1 MMTDNAAN
9 NKRIA
14 KNTLLLYI
22 RMLFLMA
29 VTFYTSRIVLDA
41 LGVDDFGIYNVVG
54 GVVTMFGFLC
64 GCMSTITQ
72 RYITFELGKGDFG
85 QLQKT
90 FGICVLLHILMSIL
104 ILALAETIGLW
115 FVLNKM
121 QIPPDRMDA
130 AIWVYQCAV
139 IASLIMIM
147 SVPYNALIIAHEKMV
162 AFAYISILETI
173 LKLAIAFI
181 IVWCP
186 TDKLI
191 LYAILIVVVQLLIR
205 LIYGIYCKRHFR
217 ESRLFLVWDRPLV
230 KEMVAFGAW
239 SVIGNSAYVAY
250 TQGVNILLNLFFGPA
265 VNAARGI
272 SVQVQ
277 NAVNMF
283 AQNFQTA
290 VNPQIT
296 KSYAVAD
303 YDYMHQLIYRSGKFS
318 FFLLLLLSLPIM
330 IETDYVLHIWLT
342 IVPEH
347 TVSFLRIMLCVVII
361 DSLSNP
367 LMTSAAATGHIKVY
381 HSAVG
386 GIMLTI
392 IPFSYLALKAGLPP
406 EAVFVI
412 HLCLCLAALTA
423 RLLILRPMIN
433 LSIQAYFHKVL
444 LRCFI
449 VTLIAAP
456 VPILSEL
463 LLESSFCRFLL
474 VGLLSVIGTAFSAY
488 FIGLEKSEKVFILEK
503 GKILMSKITNKHI

>member
-1 MMTDNAAN
+1 MTDNAAN

-14 KNTLLLYI
+14 KNTLLLYF

-29 VTFYTSRIVLDA
+29 VTLYTSRIVLDA

-54 GVVTMFGFLC
+54 GVVTMFGFLS

-72 RYITFELGKGDFG
+72 RYVTFELGKGDFG

-104 ILALAETIGLW
+104 IMVLAETVGLW

-147 SVPYNALIIAHEKMV
+147 SVPYNALIIAHEKMG
-162 AFAYISILETI
+162 AFAYISILETA
-173 LKLAIAFI
+173 LKLVIAFI

-191 LYAILIVVVQLLIR
+191 SYAILIVVVQLLIR
-205 LIYGIYCKRHFR
+205 LIYGMYCKRHFR
-217 ESRLFLVWDRPLV
+217 EAQLCLVWDKALV
-230 KEMVAFGAW
+230 KEMVEFGAW
-239 SVIGNSAYVAY
+239 SIIGNSAYVAY

-296 KSYAVAD
+296 KSYAVED
-303 YDYMHQLIYRSGKFS
+303 YAYMHQLIYRSGKFS

-347 TVSFLRIMLCVVII
+347 TVSFLRIMLCIVII

-367 LMTSAAATGHIKVY
+367 LMTSAAATGCIKVY

-392 IPFSYLALKAGLPP
+392 IPISYFALKEGFPP
-406 EAVFVI
+406 ECVFVI
-412 HLCLCLAALTA
+412 HLCLCLAALIT
-423 RLLILRPMIN
+423 RLLILRPLIH
-433 LSIQAYFHKVL
+433 LSFRVYLHKVL

-449 VTLIAAP
+449 VTLIA
-456 VPILSEL
+456 VPLPLIVGKLSGINIYGFLWVVLTSLIGVL
-463 LLESSFCRFLL
+463 LAACFF
-474 VGLLSVIGTAFSAY
+474 
-488 FIGLEKSEKVFILEK
+488 GLEKGEKVFARERIAYFL
-503 GKILMSKITNKHI
+503 SKFAPKHR